1 MKYYLVDAFTDE
13 LFKGNQAGVCLV
25 EEPLG
30 ADLMQSIAAENN
42 LSETAF
48 VERRD
53 GYYDLR
59 WFTPTV
65 EVDLCGHAT
74 LASAFVIFNF
84 VEKDAECVEF
94 HTLSGVLTV
103 RRVGELLEMDFPSR
117 KPVPIPI
124 TPQMEEAIGVPV
136 LEAGLSRD
144 MLLLVG
150 SEQQVRDL
158 KPDYRMISELPDCM
172 ALIVTAQGEGAEKGS
187 TESGEGSEKA
197 GSAAGRE
204 SVVEGEGAE
213 KGRSADF
220 VSRFFAPSCGIDEDP
235 VTGSSHSTLIP
246 YWAEKL
252 GKDKL
257 LARQLSRRG
266 GTLYCAHCGDR
277 VKIAG
282 TATLYLEGEIR
293 V

>member
-1 MKYYLVDAFTDE
+1 MKYYVVDAFTDE

-74 LASAFVIFNF
+74 LASAFIIFNF
-84 VEKDAECVEF
+84 VEKDAESVEF

-124 TPQMEEAIGVPV
+124 TPLMERAIGVPV

-144 MLLLVG
+144 MLLRVG

-158 KPDYRMISELPDCM
+158 KPDFRLISELPDCM
-172 ALIVTAQGEGAEKGS
+172 ALIVTAQGEGAEG
-187 TESGEGSEKA
+187 GEGFEKRESIIE
-197 GSAAGRE
+197 GESSKRRE
-204 SVVEGEGAE
+204 SVETV
-213 KGRSADF
+213 KSADF

-252 GKDKL
+252 GKDRL
-257 LARQLSRRG
+257 VARQLSRRG
-266 GTLYCAHCGDR
+266 GTLYCAHCSDR

-282 TATLYLEGEIR
+282 AAALYLEGEIR

>member
-25 EEPLG
+25 MEPLG

-74 LASAFVIFNF
+74 LASAFIIFNF

-158 KPDYRMISELPDCM
+158 KPDYRLISELPDCM
-172 ALIVTAQGEGAEKGS
+172 ALIVTAQGEGDLKKSAEHWVS
-187 TESGEGSEKA
+187 SEKRDNA
-197 GSAAGRE
+197 VEEE
-204 SVVEGEGAE
+204 SSETVE
-213 KGRSADF
+213 SADF

-266 GTLYCAHCGDR
+266 GTLYCAHCSDR

-282 TATLYLEGEIR
+282 TAALFLEGEIR